1 MKKILIVDD
10 EPDIL
15 EFLGYNLRNA
25 GYEVME
31 TNNGKSAIEIAKDY
45 NPDLIILDVMMPEM
59 DGIETCYL
67 IKENPEIKDVLICFL
82 TARSEDFSQIAG
94 LDSGADDY
102 LTKPIKPKVFLSKIK
117 SILRRKIGSQ
127 SIEKQTYGDIVINFE
142 TKQLLYK
149 GENMDLTKKEFGLLN
164 LLCSKPGRVFSREE
178 ILRKVW
184 GYDIVVGNRTIDVH
198 IKKLRDKTS
207 NHHIKTVKGFGY
219 KFVLNEKKT
228 N

>member
-1 MKKILIVDD
+1 
-10 EPDIL
+10 
-15 EFLGYNLRNA
+15 
-25 GYEVME
+25 
-31 TNNGKSAIEIAKDY
+31 
-45 NPDLIILDVMMPEM
+45 M

-127 SIEKQTYGDIVINFE
+127 SIEKQTYGDIVINSE

-184 GYDIVVGNRTIDVH
+184 GDDIVVGNRTIDVH

>member
-1 MKKILIVDD
+1 MRKILIVDD

-25 GYEVME
+25 GYEVKE

-67 IKENPEIKDVLICFL
+67 IKENPEINDVLICFL

-94 LDSGADDY
+94 LDAGADDY

-117 SILRRKIGSQ
+117 SILRRKIGNQ
-127 SIEKQTYGDIVINFE
+127 SIEKQHYGDIVINSA
-142 TKQLLYK
+142 TKQLVYK
-149 GENMDLTKKEFGLLN
+149 GENKDLTKKEFGLLN
-164 LLCSKPGRVFSREE
+164 LLCSKPGRVFTRDE

-184 GYDIVVGNRTIDVH
+184 GDDIVVGNRTIDVH

-219 KFVLNEKKT
+219 KFIF
-228 N
+228 